1 MGTNEADSAQARQN
15 RPHRGPARSEARK
28 SEAEARSLIAIN
40 KTEISIPAAVLRLKL
55 AGSPCM
61 RRSGADRSTFYKL
74 WEI

>member
-1 MGTNEADSAQARQN
+1 MQTHGNITRA
-15 RPHRGPARSEARK
+15 HRSEARL
-28 SEAEARSLIAIN
+28 SEAEALSLIASN
-40 KTEISIPAAVLRLKL
+40 KTDISIPAAVAVLRLKL

>member
-1 MGTNEADSAQARQN
+1 
-15 RPHRGPARSEARK
+15 
-28 SEAEARSLIAIN
+28 LIAIN

>member
-1 MGTNEADSAQARQN
+1 MMQN
-15 RPHRGPARSEARK
+15 HGNITRAHGSEARK
-28 SEAEARSLIAIN
+28 SEAEAVSLIAIN